1 MSLLAHYQYLSKG
14 DIISCSKES
23 IKALTNPSA
32 SCTVDRVMVINPEN
46 SSFTLEE
53 IKEITKFVKSLNKN
67 HGNKSPNKVH
77 STGV

>member
-14 DIISCSKES
+14 DIIPCSKES

-32 SCTVDRVMVINPEN
+32 SCTVDRVMVINPQN

-53 IKEITKFVKSLNKN
+53 IKEITKFVKSLKNKN
-67 HGNKSPNKVH
+67 NERTSNNI
-77 STGV
+77 